1 MKKYPLK
8 LSYISKSAI
17 WGGTRLMEQWN
28 KLPNGD
34 CIAETW
40 ELSVRPKEMATVL
53 NGDAKGMTLQTYIE
67 LCGADCVS
75 PSYRTDDRFPLL
87 IKLIDAADRLSV
99 QVHPDDAYASRVEH
113 DSGKT
118 EMWYIVE
125 ADPDASIIYGL
136 ADGISREEFAKAVA
150 DGRIGETMKVCP
162 VSRGDSFFIPAGM
175 VHAIG
180 KGILIAEVQQNSD
193 LTYRIYDYDRRQAD
207 GSLRELHVEKSLD
220 VVRPFTDAEIDSLRF
235 ERGHTDALVN
245 SKYFSVW
252 ERNIHGIHSASADEQ
267 SFVALLCLDGD
278 GVLSYNGADYP
289 IQKGDSCF
297 LPAGMGA
304 YTLSGNLRL
313 IEATL

>member
-17 WGGTRLMEQWN
+17 WGGTRLIHSWN
-28 KLPNGD
+28 KIPCGD

-40 ELSVRPKEMATVL
+40 ELSVRQKEMATVL
-53 NGDAKGMTLQTYIE
+53 NGDAKGMTLQSYIE
-67 LCGADCVS
+67 VCGADCVS
-75 PSYRTDDRFPLL
+75 PTYRTTDRFPLL

-99 QVHPDDAYASRVEH
+99 QVHPDDLYASRVEH

-125 ADPDASIIYGL
+125 AEPDSSIIYGL
-136 ADGISREEFAKAVA
+136 ADGITREDFAKAVEEK
-150 DGRIGETMKVCP
+150 RIGKTMKVCS
-162 VSRGDSFFIPAGM
+162 VKRGDAFFIPAGM

-207 GSLRELHVEKSLD
+207 GTLRELHIEKSLD
-220 VVRPFTDAEIDSLRF
+220 VVRPFTDAEIDKLRF
-235 ERGHTDALVN
+235 ERGHNDALVN
-245 SKYFSVW
+245 SKYFSVF
-252 ERNIHGIHSASADEQ
+252 ERKIKDFHSATADSQ
-267 SFVALLCLDGD
+267 SFVALLCIDGTGILSHD
-278 GVLSYNGADYP
+278 GVDYP
-289 IQKGDSCF
+289 IAKGDSYF

-304 YTLSGNLRL
+304 YTLSGELIL